1 MKRFLLS
8 VAAGV
13 AGYIT
18 GAVVGYF
25 LVSALS
31 SNTHDR
37 SVEAAMTAVFVFGP
51 IGALI
56 AAVVMFVRARAVK
69 PMVSTSTT
77 NI

>member
-1 MKRFLLS
+1 
-8 VAAGV
+8 
-13 AGYIT
+13 
-18 GAVVGYF
+18 
-25 LVSALS
+25 
-31 SNTHDR
+31 
-37 SVEAAMTAVFVFGP
+37 MTAVFVFGP